1 MAKNLKSVNKS
12 VLSEVNVDTT
22 KKFIQLIRWDCPS
35 DYECL
40 GKYEM
45 ACDGKEKIDCF
56 KCWEQAIIE
65 YIRNEEVK
73 DV

>member
-1 MAKNLKSVNKS
+1 MAKKLKSIS
-12 VLSEVNVDTT
+12 ASTLSEVNVGTM

-45 ACDGKEKIDCF
+45 MCNGNEKKECF